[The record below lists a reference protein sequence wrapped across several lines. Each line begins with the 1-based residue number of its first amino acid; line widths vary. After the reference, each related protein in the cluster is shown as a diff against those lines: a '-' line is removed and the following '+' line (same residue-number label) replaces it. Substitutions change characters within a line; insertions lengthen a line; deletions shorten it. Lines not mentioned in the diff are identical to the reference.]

1 MSLKF
6 VKGFTRIRK
15 VRAFFIQGRDL
26 KRATDFE
33 RSKRDLLCGLYAWF
47 VRPTKDLCYI
57 LYVIKMLCSRVSCM
71 P

>member
-1 MSLKF
+1 MESLKF
-6 VKGFTRIRK
+6 VKGFTGIRK

-33 RSKRDLLCGLYAWF
+33 RSKSVVDF
-47 VRPTKDLCYI
+47 KQ
-57 LYVIKMLCSRVSCM
+57 RVLVL

>member
-1 MSLKF
+1 MESLKF

-33 RSKRDLLCGLYAWF
+33 RSKSGFLKRVKIVLIPLHLL
-47 VRPTKDLCYI
+47 T
-57 LYVIKMLCSRVSCM
+57 SRFLRFTLK
-71 P
+71 